1 MIKRI
6 AGLQIHFISLKALFF
21 NRVMYIAYALF
32 ILAIIGMWDVL
43 DQRYMTPSA
52 TAFDAGLH
60 PGSMDVA
67 HAMKEAVFG
76 HGGEVKREAP
86 WSLYIVNYIYMVYT
100 GSGMIFLVA
109 FAEFFNIDLIKRAAS
124 GFLTLGLAMVLS
136 GLFTILID
144 LNASHFHWMFLSPQL
159 HSGMWLMLPLYM
171 IYIPLVIFEIYLLIT
186 HKNHWVKKL
195 AFPILILSLLVDF
208 TEFYIQAKLFNMNL
222 ARNLWTSYPTLMFYF
237 MVSSFVA
244 SSAVMIF
251 YTYFTYRNLN
261 KNVCL
266 SLVNLLAKI
275 TLYSVITLGFY
286 EVISYLFVDS
296 RSLGIMLFGDFRYYF
311 YTYFIFTVMIPFSM
325 LFWNTKGPL
334 IKLFASIFIIIGT
347 YLGRMIFVYGGNAY
361 PLSDRFGVGFEKYG
375 EYEPVKEMIFF
386 FPSWSETAIV
396 IGSIGIVIFTYKV
409 LDALFHISL
418 MRKH

>member
-1 MIKRI
+1 
-6 AGLQIHFISLKALFF
+6 
-21 NRVMYIAYALF
+21 
-32 ILAIIGMWDVL
+32 
-43 DQRYMTPSA
+43 
-52 TAFDAGLH
+52 
-60 PGSMDVA
+60 
-67 HAMKEAVFG
+67 
-76 HGGEVKREAP
+76 
-86 WSLYIVNYIYMVYT
+86 MVYT